1 MARPPRLE
9 IAGGLYHVM
18 SRGNARRRIF
28 FSDKDRARFL
38 QQLQD
43 NLRNYHVVLYAYVLM
58 QNHFHILIKTERAN
72 LSRFMQRL
80 NTSYALYVHYKRG
93 LVGHVLQG
101 RYKAKLV
108 ETDEYLVSLS
118 RYIHLNPTKT
128 RAVQALDRDGRAKVL
143 EEYRWSSYPGYV
155 SRAAAQDWVCYD
167 LLREFGQ
174 SRATGSRLYRACVQ
188 ACLLDDDRVLREAMH
203 ASRYAIG
210 SETYIRGIEAT
221 LKKQYQGMVSNRDL
235 ALPREY
241 MDLEVIDEEVS
252 REFDIRSEDLQRHG
266 RRAGEAKA
274 FAMELAC
281 RFTGLNQR
289 QIGEHYGNVT
299 SMAVCMARR
308 RFREDDHPEKDRLR
322 RLLSKLERRILRRPG
337 R

>member
-28 FSDKDRARFL
+28 SSDKDRSRFL

-43 NLRNYHVVLYAYVLM
+43 NLRNYHVVLYAYALM
-58 QNHFHILIKTERAN
+58 PNHYHILIKTERAN

-128 RAVQALDRDGRAKVL
+128 RGVQALGRAARAKAL
-143 EEYRWSSYPGYV
+143 EEYRWSSYLGYV
-155 SRAAAQDWVCYD
+155 SSAAAEGWVCYD

-174 SRATGSRLYRACVQ
+174 SRATARQLYRAYVQ
-188 ACLLDDDRVLREAMH
+188 ACFLEDDGVLREAMR
-203 ASRYAIG
+203 ASRNAIG
-210 SETYIRGIEAT
+210 SQAYIRGIEET
-221 LKKQYQGMVSNRDL
+221 MKRQYQGMVSNRDL
-235 ALPREY
+235 TLPAEHV
-241 MDLEVIDEEVS
+241 DLAVIDEEVS
-252 REFDIRSEDLQRHG
+252 REFGIRREDLQHHG
-266 RRAGEAKA
+266 RRVGEAKA

-281 RFTGLNQR
+281 RFTGL
-289 QIGEHYGNVT
+289 
-299 SMAVCMARR
+299 
-308 RFREDDHPEKDRLR
+308 
-322 RLLSKLERRILRRPG
+322 
-337 R
+337 